1 MTYMALNTNYYQGR
15 VQVDSNYDMYRCDP
29 FRTLAEAGILIPN
42 QPIDESCFL
51 FGCVNDQLSVTRF
64 LKIERLPDNHWNITD
79 RYYKPPF
86 NNYVPIINGVNISP
100 RADKYSDAATMNR
113 IGMNAT
119 TSDVPY
125 NSPII
130 EMKTKYFV
138 FYVMVEFRMVTN
150 TSTDADGRVRFT
162 LGSSYRME
170 YDKFISTH
178 SNDIGVSLIVTSMYV
193 VPCYGTAN
201 RRANFSDSLDILSTR
216 GNLPIK
222 CPDDLLD
229 DTIPVAHMLYYK
241 TPLLYQIYFNCGWG
255 RALQQGYQQFYA
267 SPNLLYSAIYVL
279 PNCNPLFWK
288 IATTSQSTNT
298 DLFLITYID
307 NITDLTLAYHSY
319 RATGF
324 YYFGNSDDATS
335 YDLDN
340 IDPNNPPERGA
351 TGTDGKVD
359 GVKGADGDG
368 TGLTTDPDKMYDTG
382 FDGNTNIDPNTY
394 TDSTPLSRPTL
405 SPVDVFNRSFAM
417 NSVQLRALADFLWNA
432 DDSKMEEIIKGL
444 ELFGENP
451 LNGLID
457 CRLYPFSL
465 STFSTSEQ
473 DIVIGRVNTE
483 IQGRKLLN
491 NAIYTLDLGKCSF
504 TKHFKNY
511 LDYSP
516 YTTGRLFL
524 PYCGMVPIDTA
535 EFMGHEISAKLIIDV
550 ITGVCCCCI
559 YCDEILVITANG
571 ICGCEI
577 SMTGTDS
584 AAYAS
589 AMVGQFAN
597 AIVQTAGGVA
607 GIAGG
612 AVLAHTGASLIN
624 RATDTTAL
632 NNGRQSDYNLGVSNI
647 KMGAVAI
654 GGGAVSVA
662 NGIGG
667 FWNMQHTPTQYAQRG
682 SSSPSCETWL
692 PQYPYFIIDRPI
704 TNIPNGYGHNVG
716 FACIETGP
724 LSNFSGFTICSNV
737 DTSGFAQATEAERN
751 ELKMLLEAGVFL

>member
-1 MTYMALNTNYYQGR
+1 MALNTKYYQGR
-15 VQVDSNYDMYRCDP
+15 VRVNSHYDMYRCNT
-29 FRTLAEAGILIPN
+29 FRQLAEAGILVPN

-51 FGCVNDQLSVTRF
+51 FGCVNDQLSVPRF
-64 LKIERLPDNHWNITD
+64 IKYYRMGNNNWKVTE
-79 RYYKPPF
+79 RYYKPPV
-86 NNYVPIINGVNISP
+86 NNYVPIINGVNVVAWSERWTYISTG
-100 RADKYSDAATMNR
+100 DR
-113 IGMNAT
+113 IGMDASVNN
-119 TSDVPY
+119 VQH

-130 EMKTKYFV
+130 EMKSKYFV
-138 FYVMVEFRMVTN
+138 FCVYVYYRDVSN
-150 TSTDADGRVRFT
+150 KSTDDMGNTVYEF
-162 LGSSYRME
+162 GSGGGEVE
-170 YDKFISTH
+170 YDTFISNYLSGLGTTY
-178 SNDIGVSLIVTSMYV
+178 IVTGMYV
-193 VPCYGTAN
+193 KCCYGTGT
-201 RRANFSDSLDILSTR
+201 RRDDFSSSLDLLTTM
-216 GNLPIK
+216 GNTAFGVPSDLI
-222 CPDDLLD
+222 DDSID
-229 DTIPVAHMLYYK
+229 ITDILYYK
-241 TPLLYQIYFNCGWG
+241 RPVLLSRKFTGSYA
-255 RALQQGYQQFYA
+255 RALIQGSGNVFGG
-267 SPNLLYSAIYVL
+267 SPNVGYSEIDCVPRA
-279 PNCNPLFWK
+279 NPLFWK
-288 IATTSQSTNT
+288 IARVGTEPSS
-298 DLFLITYID
+298 FSCITYID
-307 NITDLTLAYHSY
+307 NETDLTLAYHAY
-319 RATGF
+319 RSTGF
-324 YYFGNSDDATS
+324 YYFGNMEDAYS

-351 TGTDGKVD
+351 TGSDGKVD
-359 GVKGADGDG
+359 GVKGANGDS
-368 TGLTTDPDKMYDTG
+368 TGLSVDPATMYDTG

-432 DDSKMEEIIKGL
+432 DESRMEEIIKGL

-465 STFSTSEQ
+465 STFSTSEEE
-473 DIVIGRVNTE
+473 IVIGRVNTK
-483 IQGRKLLN
+483 ILGRKMLN
-491 NAIYTLDLGKCSF
+491 NAIYTLDLGKCTF
-504 TKHFKNY
+504 AKHFKNY

-535 EFMGHEISAKLIIDV
+535 EFMGHEISAKLIVDV

-607 GIAGG
+607 GLAGG
-612 AVLAHTGASLIN
+612 AVLASTGASLIN

-632 NNGRQSDYNLGVSNI
+632 NNGRQSDYNLGMSNV
-647 KMGAVAI
+647 KTGAVAI
-654 GGGAVSVA
+654 GAGAVSVA
-662 NGIGG
+662 HGIGG